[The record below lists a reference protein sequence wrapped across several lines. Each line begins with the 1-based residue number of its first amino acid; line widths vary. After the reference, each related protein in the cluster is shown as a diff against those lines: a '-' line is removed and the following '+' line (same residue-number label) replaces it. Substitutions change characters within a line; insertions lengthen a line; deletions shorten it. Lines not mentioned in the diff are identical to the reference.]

1 MTVFSIP
8 KRIAAFTALLL
19 TTASLGACSLAPD
32 YTRPQ
37 SPVPN
42 AWPTGQAYE
51 PADAP
56 GKPSPLQG
64 PDSWKAVF
72 RGPRLQALIAKS
84 LENNRDLRVALLNI
98 EVARANYR
106 VQDAATLPTL
116 NAGGSTTRAR
126 TPISA
131 LGAQGASAGASGS
144 GTKGITYNSSQAQ
157 VSVTSYELD
166 LFGRVHSLS
175 QQALEQYLSTAE
187 ATATTRLSLIAE
199 VANAYLTLV
208 SDRQLLALTQDTL
221 RTQEETYNRNKRM
234 FDRGSSSAL
243 DLAQSQ
249 TSVDTARANLEQYTR
264 QVAQDRNALELLV
277 GAPLTDAEI
286 EGASLD
292 DQDVLGD
299 LPAGLPSD
307 LVLRRPDVR
316 EAEHTLKAANAN
328 IGAARAAFFPQITLT
343 GSYGTASAGLTD
355 LFAPGS
361 SAWSF
366 GPSISVPI
374 FDNGKN
380 QANLDSAK
388 ATRDIDVANYE
399 KAVQTAFREVA
410 DALAAR
416 GTLDRQLTAQT
427 SLVKSS
433 QLTYDLS
440 NKRYERG
447 VDSFLTLLDA
457 QRSLYS
463 AQQNRISVQL
473 SLLENR
479 VTLFKVL
486 GGSETAPTV
495 EAAAN

>member
-1 MTVFSIP
+1 M
-8 KRIAAFTALLL
+8 
-19 TTASLGACSLAPD
+19 
-32 YTRPQ
+32 
-37 SPVPN
+37 
-42 AWPTGQAYE
+42 
-51 PADAP
+51 
-56 GKPSPLQG
+56 
-64 PDSWKAVF
+64 
-72 RGPRLQALIAKS
+72 
-84 LENNRDLRVALLNI
+84 
-98 EVARANYR
+98 
-106 VQDAATLPTL
+106 
-116 NAGGSTTRAR
+116 
-126 TPISA
+126 
-131 LGAQGASAGASGS
+131 
-144 GTKGITYNSSQAQ
+144 
-157 VSVTSYELD
+157 
-166 LFGRVHSLS
+166 
-175 QQALEQYLSTAE
+175 
-187 ATATTRLSLIAE
+187 
-199 VANAYLTLV
+199 
-208 SDRQLLALTQDTL
+208 
-221 RTQEETYNRNKRM
+221 
-234 FDRGSSSAL
+234 
-243 DLAQSQ
+243 
-249 TSVDTARANLEQYTR
+249 
-264 QVAQDRNALELLV
+264 
-277 GAPLTDAEI
+277 
-286 EGASLD
+286 
-292 DQDVLGD
+292 
-299 LPAGLPSD
+299 
-307 LVLRRPDVR
+307 
-316 EAEHTLKAANAN
+316 
-328 IGAARAAFFPQITLT
+328 
-343 GSYGTASAGLTD
+343 
-355 LFAPGS
+355 FAPGS

-486 GGSETAPTV
+486 GGSETAPAV

>member
-1 MTVFSIP
+1 MPVKTTLSH
-8 KRIAAFTALLL
+8 RITAL
-19 TTASLGACSLAPD
+19 TALMLISACSLAPD
-32 YTRPQ
+32 YTRPAN
-37 SPVPN
+37 PVPN

-51 PADAP
+51 GAATPAAT
-56 GKPSPLQG
+56 SPLQG
-64 PDSWKAVF
+64 ADSWKAVF
-72 RGPRLQALIAKS
+72 RGPRLQALITKT
-84 LENNRDLRVALLNI
+84 LENSRDLRVALLNI
-98 EVARANYR
+98 EVARATYR

-116 NAGGSTTRAR
+116 NAGGSTTRSR
-126 TPISA
+126 TP
-131 LGAQGASAGASGS
+131 ASVS
-144 GTKGITYNSSQAQ
+144 GTGRPITGNSSSAN

-175 QQALEQYLSTAE
+175 QQALEQYLATTE
-187 ATATTRLSLIAE
+187 ATASTRLSLIAE
-199 VANAYLTLV
+199 VANAYQTLV
-208 SDRQLLALTQDTL
+208 SDRQLLALTQETL
-221 RTQEETYNRNKRM
+221 KTQLATLERNQRM

-249 TSVDTARANLEQYTR
+249 TAVDTARANLEQYSR

-299 LPAGLPSD
+299 LPAGLPAD
-307 LVLRRPDVR
+307 LMLRRPDIR

-328 IGAARAAFFPQITLT
+328 IGAARAAFFPTISLT
-343 GSYGTASAGLTD
+343 GSAGTASTGLTD

-361 SAWSF
+361 SSWSF
-366 GPSISVPI
+366 GPSVSVPI

-399 KAVQTAFREVA
+399 KAVQTAFKEVS

-416 GTLDRQLTAQT
+416 GTLDRQLAAQT
-427 SLVKSS
+427 SLVKST

-440 NKRYERG
+440 TKRYDRG
-447 VDSFLTLLDA
+447 IDSFLTLLDA

-463 AQQNRISVQL
+463 AQQNRIAVQL

-486 GGSETAPTV
+486 GGSETAPVT
-495 EAAAN
+495 E

>member
-1 MTVFSIP
+1 MMTVFSTP
-8 KRIAAFTALLL
+8 KRIAAITALLL
-19 TTASLGACSLAPD
+19 TTACSLAPD
-32 YTRPQ
+32 YSRPQ

-84 LENNRDLRVALLNI
+84 LDNNRDLRVALLNI
-98 EVARANYR
+98 EVARATYR
-106 VQDAATLPTL
+106 VQDAATLPQL
-116 NAGGSTTRAR
+116 NVSGSTTRAR

-144 GTKGITYNSSQAQ
+144 STKGVTYNSSQVQ
-157 VSVTSYELD
+157 VGVTSYELD

-175 QQALEQYLSTAE
+175 QQALEQYLATTE
-187 ATATTRLSLIAE
+187 ATAGTRLALIAE

-208 SDRQLLALTQDTL
+208 SDRQLLTLTQDTL
-221 RTQEETYNRNKRM
+221 KAQQATYDRNKRM

-249 TSVDTARANLEQYTR
+249 TAVDTARANLEQYTR
-264 QVAQDRNALELLV
+264 LVAQDRNALELLV
-277 GAPLTDAEI
+277 GAPLSEAEI

-292 DQDVLGD
+292 DQDVLSD
-299 LPAGLPSD
+299 LPAGLPAD
-307 LVLRRPDVR
+307 LMLRRPDIR
-316 EAEHTLKAANAN
+316 QAEHTLKAANAN

-366 GPSISVPI
+366 GPSISLPI

-380 QANLDSAK
+380 QANLDIAK
-388 ATRDIDVANYE
+388 ANRDIDVASYE
-399 KAVQTAFREVA
+399 KAVQTAFREVS

-416 GTLDRQLTAQT
+416 GTLDRQLAAQT

-440 NKRYERG
+440 TKRYDRG
-447 VDSFLTLLDA
+447 IDSFLTVLDA
-457 QRSLYS
+457 QRSLYN
-463 AQQNRISVQL
+463 AQQTRIAVQL

-479 VTLFKVL
+479 VSLFKVL
-486 GGSETAPTV
+486 GGSETVPAETS
-495 EAAAN
+495 AD

>member
-1 MTVFSIP
+1 MTVFPTP
-8 KRIAAFTALLL
+8 KRIAAITALLL
-19 TTASLGACSLAPD
+19 TTACSLAPD

-84 LENNRDLRVALLNI
+84 LENSRDLRVALLNI
-98 EVARANYR
+98 EVARATYR

-116 NAGGSTTRAR
+116 NAGGSTTRSR
-126 TPISA
+126 TP
-131 LGAQGASAGASGS
+131 ASQSLTGRPVTA
-144 GTKGITYNSSQAQ
+144 NSSQAQ

-175 QQALEQYLSTAE
+175 QQALEQYLATAE

-221 RTQEETYNRNKRM
+221 KAQQATLDRTQRM

-264 QVAQDRNALELLV
+264 LVAQDRNALELLV

-286 EGASLD
+286 EGTSLD

-307 LVLRRPDVR
+307 LVLRRPDIR

-355 LFAPGS
+355 LFAAGS
-361 SAWSF
+361 SSWSF
-366 GPSISVPI
+366 GPSVSLPI

-380 QANLDSAK
+380 QANLDIAK
-388 ATRDIDVANYE
+388 ADRDIDVANYE

-416 GTLDRQLTAQT
+416 GTLDRQLAAQT
-427 SLVKSS
+427 SLVKST

-440 NKRYERG
+440 TKRYDRG
-447 VDSFLTLLDA
+447 IDSFLTLLDA

-486 GGSETAPTV
+486 GGSETAPVT
-495 EAAAN
+495 EAN

>member
-264 QVAQDRNALELLV
+264 LVAQDRNALELLV
-277 GAPLTDAEI
+277 GTPLTDAEI

-328 IGAARAAFFPQITLT
+328 IGAARAAFFP
-343 GSYGTASAGLTD
+343 
-355 LFAPGS
+355 
-361 SAWSF
+361 
-366 GPSISVPI
+366 
-374 FDNGKN
+374 
-380 QANLDSAK
+380 
-388 ATRDIDVANYE
+388 
-399 KAVQTAFREVA
+399 
-410 DALAAR
+410 
-416 GTLDRQLTAQT
+416 
-427 SLVKSS
+427 
-433 QLTYDLS
+433 
-440 NKRYERG
+440 
-447 VDSFLTLLDA
+447 
-457 QRSLYS
+457 RS
-463 AQQNRISVQL
+463 R
-473 SLLENR
+473 
-479 VTLFKVL
+479 
-486 GGSETAPTV
+486 
-495 EAAAN
+495 